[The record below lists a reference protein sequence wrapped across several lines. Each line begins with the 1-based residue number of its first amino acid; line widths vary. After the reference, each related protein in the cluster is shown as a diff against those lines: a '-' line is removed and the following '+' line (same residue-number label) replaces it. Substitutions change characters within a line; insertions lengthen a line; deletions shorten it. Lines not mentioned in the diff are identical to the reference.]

1 MDDGKARGGLTWVAP
16 TVLPNPTGDLDVGHA
31 RTRIEPRTA
40 GARPGGRVP
49 RLLGG
54 AAFRYLLLARTVST
68 IGDNF
73 TTVALAFAVLVLT
86 GSAADVGMVL
96 ALRTIPL
103 VLFLTVGGVWA
114 DRLPRRLV
122 MASSNVVRAAS
133 QGVLAL
139 LLITGTARLWEV
151 IVLMTLHGV
160 ASAFFAPAS
169 TAIVPE
175 TVSSQDLQQANGLL
189 STATNVAA
197 LAGAALGGIV
207 VSVWGAG
214 WAIAGDSASFVLGA
228 LLLLALR
235 PLRARSVSDRRRF
248 LADIMAG
255 WDEVTSRSW
264 ILACIVCFGLFQA
277 SFLAGLYVLGPVVA
291 QRYLGGPA
299 SWGAMVAAFGLGGLL
314 GGVIAMRFSAA
325 RLLLWSVLVL
335 VAAVPALVLLALAAP
350 VSVQVLCEGI
360 AGVAVTYST
369 TAWATC
375 LQEHIPAQFLSRVV
389 AYDSVGSM
397 ALRPLGML
405 ALGPL
410 AAAVGVAS
418 ALVAAAV
425 VVAASCTIVA
435 ALPDVRG
442 QRRLVDDAVHAC
454 GAPFEG

>member
-1 MDDGKARGGLTWVAP
+1 MIGSDR
-16 TVLPNPTGDLDVGHA
+16 
-31 RTRIEPRTA
+31 RREPRTA
-40 GARPGGRVP
+40 RVRPARIP
-49 RLLGG
+49 RLLRG
-54 AAFRYLLLARTVST
+54 AAFRYLLLARTVSA

-86 GSAADVGMVL
+86 GSATDVGMVL
-96 ALRTIPL
+96 AVRTIPL
-103 VLFLTVGGVWA
+103 VLFLTVGGIWA

-175 TVSSQDLQQANGLL
+175 TVSSQDLQQANGML

-235 PLRARSVSDRRRF
+235 SRRGRSVSGRRRF
-248 LADIMAG
+248 LADLIAG

-264 ILACIVCFGLFQA
+264 LPACIVCFGLFQF

-299 SWGAMVAAFGLGGLL
+299 SWAAMVTAFGLGGLL
-314 GGVIAMRFSAA
+314 GGVVAMRFPAA

-335 VAAVPALVLLALAAP
+335 VAVVPALVLLALAAP
-350 VSVQVLCEGI
+350 VTVQVLCEGI

-369 TAWATC
+369 TAWSTC

-389 AYDSVGSM
+389 AYDYVGSM

-410 AAAVGVAS
+410 AAVMGVSS

-442 QRRLVDDAVHAC
+442 QRRPVNDAIRA
-454 GAPFEG
+454 

>member
-1 MDDGKARGGLTWVAP
+1 M
-16 TVLPNPTGDLDVGHA
+16 
-31 RTRIEPRTA
+31 
-40 GARPGGRVP
+40 
-49 RLLGG
+49 
-54 AAFRYLLLARTVST
+54 VST

-86 GSAADVGMVL
+86 GSVTDVGMVL
-96 ALRTIPL
+96 AARTIPL

-139 LLITGTARLWEV
+139 LLITGTARLWEM

-160 ASAFFAPAS
+160 ASAFFVPAS

-175 TVSSQDLQQANGLL
+175 TVSSEDLQQANGML
-189 STATNVAA
+189 STAQNVAA
-197 LAGAALGGIV
+197 LAGAALGGVV

-214 WAIAGDSASFVLGA
+214 WAIAGDSACFVLGA

-235 PLRARSVSDRRRF
+235 SRRARSASDRSRF
-248 LADIMAG
+248 LADLMAG

-264 ILACIVCFGLFQA
+264 LLACIVCFGMFQF

-291 QRYLGGPA
+291 HRSLGGPA
-299 SWGAMVAAFGLGGLL
+299 SWAAMVAAFGLGGLL
-314 GGVIAMRFSAA
+314 GGVVAMRFTSA
-325 RLLLWSVLVL
+325 RPLLWSVLVL
-335 VAAVPALVLLALAAP
+335 LAAVPALVLLALAAP
-350 VSVQVLCEGI
+350 VTVQVLCEGI

-369 TAWATC
+369 AAWITC

-389 AYDSVGSM
+389 AYDSVGSI

-405 ALGPL
+405 AMGPL
-410 AAAVGVAS
+410 ATVIGVSS

-425 VVAASCTIVA
+425 VVTASCTIVA

-442 QRRLVDDAVHAC
+442 RRRLVNEAIRA
-454 GAPFEG
+454 